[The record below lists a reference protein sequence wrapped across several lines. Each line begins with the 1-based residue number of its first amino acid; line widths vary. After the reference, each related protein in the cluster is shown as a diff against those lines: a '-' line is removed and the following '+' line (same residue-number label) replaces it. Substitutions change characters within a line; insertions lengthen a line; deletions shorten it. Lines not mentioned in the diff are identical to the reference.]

1 MRDVALAGLD
11 TRGIR
16 VRSNRGVAGID
27 GTVSTAIGAALAY
40 EGAHERTG
48 SPDSPPRT
56 IALIGDL
63 TFVRQLRAVDRA
75 DRTDTAVIDHRG
87 V

>member
-1 MRDVALAGLD
+1 MRCGPVTSWCSGHQSGADVALAGLD

-40 EGAHERTG
+40 EGLTSAPAART
-48 SPDSPPRT
+48 PRP
-56 IALIGDL
+56 APS
-63 TFVRQLRAVDRA
+63 
-75 DRTDTAVIDHRG
+75 H
-87 V
+87 